1 MADRKRARTSLLSL
15 HIRRRFAGCNPQTEY
30 NRPGKANAWKRSL
43 KSSQLTLTVDWRS
56 KAVKKPIDESAQ
68 PKSLADYLR
77 LFFTGFAM
85 GAADIVPG
93 VSGGTMAF
101 ILGVYEQLINAIKS
115 FNLGAIRLLL
125 QFKLGEL
132 LDYVS
137 IRFLLALGLGLAT
150 AILLLSSFLS
160 RTMDDP
166 GGKVL
171 LFAFF
176 FGLVLASILTI
187 GFRVSWSATA
197 GAIFVAGAAAAF
209 VIVNIVPAEADHSA
223 PALFISG
230 MIAITAMILPGISG
244 SFMLLIMGQYD
255 YVLTAVSSR
264 DLPPIIIVGL
274 GAVVGIILFS
284 RVLSHLLKH
293 YYNLTVA
300 LLVGFM
306 AGSLWKIYPW
316 KACLESDLDRHGDF
330 RCLVEQNVAPGA
342 NAENVAPA
350 ITLLVAGF
358 LLVNLLDHLQ
368 SRDNLIF
375 RLFVR

>member
-1 MADRKRARTSLLSL
+1 M
-15 HIRRRFAGCNPQTEY
+15 N
-30 NRPGKANAWKRSL
+30 N
-43 KSSQLTLTVDWRS
+43 S
-56 KAVKKPIDESAQ
+56 KDDTAQ
-68 PKSLADYLR
+68 PKTLAQYLR

-101 ILGVYEQLINAIKS
+101 ILGVYENLIDAIKS
-115 FNLGAIRLLL
+115 FNLGAIRLLAQL
-125 QFKLGEL
+125 NIGQL
-132 LDYVS
+132 LDYIS
-137 IRFLLALGLGLAT
+137 FRFLLALGLGLLS

-160 RTMDDP
+160 NTMDDP

-187 GFRVSWSATA
+187 GLKVSWSVSA
-197 GAIFVAGAAAAF
+197 GAIFVVGALAAF
-209 VIVNIVPAEADHSA
+209 IIVNIVPAEADHSA
-223 PALFISG
+223 PTLFVSG

-255 YVLTAVSSR
+255 YVLSAVSNR
-264 DLPPIIIVGL
+264 DLPPVIIVGL

-316 KACLESDLDRHGDF
+316 KTCLESDLDRHGDF
-330 RCLVEQNVAPGA
+330 RCLVEQNVTPDASS
-342 NAENVAPA
+342 ENFAVA
-350 ITLLVAGF
+350 IILLIAGF

-368 SRDNLIF
+368 SKNNFIF
-375 RLFVR
+375 AKFAN

>member
-1 MADRKRARTSLLSL
+1 MTK
-15 HIRRRFAGCNPQTEY
+15 Q
-30 NRPGKANAWKRSL
+30 
-43 KSSQLTLTVDWRS
+43 KSGSSAPKTLT
-56 KAVKKPIDESAQ
+56 Q
-68 PKSLADYLR
+68 YLR
-77 LFFTGFAM
+77 LFFIGFAM

-101 ILGVYEQLINAIKS
+101 ILGVYETLINAIKS
-115 FNLGAIRLLL
+115 FNLDAARLLAQL
-125 QFKLGEL
+125 KISEL
-132 LDYVS
+132 LEYLS
-137 IRFLLALGLGLAT
+137 FRFLLALGLGLAS

-160 RTMDDP
+160 STMDDP

-187 GFRVSWSATA
+187 GFKVSWSASA
-197 GAIFVAGAAAAF
+197 GAIFVAGALAAF
-209 VIVNIVPAEADHSA
+209 IIVNIVPADADHSA
-223 PALFISG
+223 PTLFVSG

-255 YVLTAVSSR
+255 YVLSAVSNR
-264 DLPPIIIVGL
+264 DLPPVIIVGL

-316 KACLESDLDRHGDF
+316 KACLESDLDRHGDY
-330 RCLVEQNVAPGA
+330 RCLVEQNVAPDA
-342 NAENVAPA
+342 ASENFALA
-350 ITLLVAGF
+350 LFLLVSGF

-368 SRDNLIF
+368 SRDNFLF
-375 RLFVR
+375 RQFIR